1 MAASN
6 WDQRYLEGSDRW
18 ELGRPAPP
26 LEAFLRTDSRAPQP
40 PGRVL
45 VPGCGRGHEAALL
58 ADLGYEVIGLDF
70 SSEAIQRTEESM
82 VQIVLGRAPQ
92 AIGSF
97 VGVARGEQTR
107 FLGSNTT
114 SSRQTMHTA
123 APELASLFDGSSAGE
138 LISELATRGL
148 QQLIE
153 LELAAFIVADWHERT
168 EERLRHRNGYRP
180 RTLTT
185 QMGDLALQIPELR
198 AGSFLPS
205 ILEPLVPVCAW
216 CRASSRSGPGP
227 ESRWWPRGAA
237 HRARRPTPWPSGAD
251 SDRCSSTNWLAI
263 QRSCSACWR
272 ATCAEGA
279 ARPARHGPTI
289 VRSASSSPD
298 IRSRPARS
306 ERRRSSRLYIRP

>member
-1 MAASN
+1 M
-6 WDQRYLEGSDRW
+6 
-18 ELGRPAPP
+18 
-26 LEAFLRTDSRAPQP
+26 
-40 PGRVL
+40 
-45 VPGCGRGHEAALL
+45 L
-58 ADLGYEVIGLDF
+58 ADLGYEVTGLDF
-70 SSEAIQRTEESM
+70 SGEAIQRAEESM

-114 SSRQTMHTA
+114 SSRQTISFTHSA

-263 QRSCSACWR
+263 QRSCRTTRRASRSESRSCSACWR
-272 ATCAEGA
+272 ATCGEGA

-289 VRSASSSPD
+289 VRSASSRPD

-306 ERRRSSRLYIRP
+306 ERRRSSRLFIRP